1 PGGPEGERTRQG
13 SRDMKLTLLAVVAAS
28 SLAAQTYDVVLSGG
42 RVMDP
47 ESGLDGVRNIGIR
60 GRRIAAVSE
69 AALQGGTVVD
79 VKGLVV
85 APGFIDL
92 HSHGQDDE
100 NYRFKARDGVTTALE
115 MEVGV
120 SPVKRWYT
128 EREGTALVNF
138 GATVGHIAAE
148 RKAPCYVHMRSPGAV
163 EPGSVTESLEEM
175 IAGAAITGAS
185 VHIVHITSMALGQ
198 TGLAIE
204 MIEGARR
211 RGLDITTEAYPYTA
225 GQTNLDSAVFD
236 DGWQER
242 LAVTYKDLQWVAT
255 GERLTPES

>member
-1 PGGPEGERTRQG
+1 
-13 SRDMKLTLLAVVAAS
+13 MKLTLLAVVAAS

-138 GATVGHIAAE
+138 GATVGHIPARMAVMHDTGDFLPRDAAAHRRATTEEKRATEDLLRRGLDDGALGIGLGIAYVPSATHPEILDVLRIAAE
-148 RKAPCYVHMRSPGAV
+148 RKAPCYVH
-163 EPGSVTESLEEM
+163 
-175 IAGAAITGAS
+175 
-185 VHIVHITSMALGQ
+185 AL
-198 TGLAIE
+198 
-204 MIEGARR
+204 ARR
-211 RGLDITTEAYPYTA
+211 GRA
-225 GQTNLDSAVFD
+225 
-236 DGWQER
+236 R
-242 LAVTYKDLQWVAT
+242 L
-255 GERLTPES
+255 GHRIS